1 MVLGFSY
8 LQVAAV
14 VAVALVLIKVVPWA
28 KVKAIFEKSSDPSTT
43 PPSVVVDPIITPS
56 GVSPQVAAQLKKYNY
71 QQLAAA
77 LKVLY
82 DHIDTVGTESELAT
96 LDSLAKLILRD
107 SDEE

>member
-1 MVLGFSY
+1 MVLGLSY
-8 LQVAAV
+8 LQLAAV
-14 VAVALVLIKVVPWA
+14 VAAALVAIKVVPWE
-28 KVKAIFEKSSDPSTT
+28 KVKGLFQKNQGVTGT
-43 PPSVVVDPIITPS
+43 PSVLAPS
-56 GVSPQVAAQLKKYNY
+56 GVSPSVSGQVKKYNY